1 MKLVMVG
8 CPGAGK
14 GTQAKKLSQ
23 HYGIPH
29 ISTGDLLRDQIAR
42 GTDLGKKVSKIM
54 EEGGLVSDDIVSAM
68 LAERIKEDDCKK
80 GYILDGYPRNL
91 SQAEGLEA
99 ITGPLDKVLCIDV
112 EDSIIVDRMTG
123 RRSCPKCKA
132 MFHVKY
138 NPPKTEGVCDVCGE
152 KLVQRKDDNEETV
165 VNRLKVY
172 HETTAPLIDFYTKK
186 GILVTVNG
194 VGDID
199 EIFAQSVKALEG

>member
-1 MKLVMVG
+1 LVG

-14 GTQAKKLSQ
+14 GTQAKKLSK
-23 HYGIPH
+23 HYGIAH

-42 GTDLGKKVSKIM
+42 GTELGNKVSKIM

-68 LAERIKEDDCKK
+68 LSERIKEDDCKN

-91 SQAEGLEA
+91 AQAEGLEA
-99 ITGPLDKVLCIDV
+99 ITGPLDKVVCIEV

-123 RRSCPKCKA
+123 RRSCPECKA
-132 MFHVKY
+132 MYHVKY
-138 NPPKTEGVCDVCGE
+138 NPPKKDGVCDACGTA
-152 KLVQRKDDNEETV
+152 LIQRKDDNEETV

-172 HETTAPLIDFYTKK
+172 HDTTAPLIEYYGNK
-186 GILVTVNG
+186 GILATVNG

-199 EIFAQSVKALEG
+199 EIFSGVCKALEG

>member
-14 GTQAKKLSQ
+14 GTQADKLSQ

-29 ISTGDLLRDQIAR
+29 ISTGDLLRDQIAK
-42 GTDLGKKVSKIM
+42 GTELGKKVSKIM
-54 EEGGLVSDDIVSAM
+54 EDGGLVSDDIVSAM
-68 LAERIKEDDCKK
+68 LTERIKEDDCKN

-91 SQAEGLEA
+91 SQAQGLEA
-99 ITGPLDKVLCIDV
+99 ITGPLDKVLCIEV
-112 EDSIIVDRMTG
+112 EDSLIVDRMTG

-132 MFHVKY
+132 MFHVKN
-138 NPPKTEGVCDVCGE
+138 NPPKVEGVCDVCGE

-172 HETTAPLIDFYTKK
+172 HETTAPLIDFYSKK

-199 EIFAQSVKALEG
+199 EIFAESVKALEK

>member
-14 GTQAKKLSQ
+14 GTQADKLSQ

-29 ISTGDLLRDQIAR
+29 ISTGDLLRDQIAK
-42 GTDLGKKVSKIM
+42 GTELGKKVSKIM
-54 EEGGLVSDDIVSAM
+54 EDGGLVSDDIVSAM
-68 LAERIKEDDCKK
+68 LTERIKEDDCKN

-91 SQAEGLEA
+91 SQAQGLEA
-99 ITGPLDKVLCIDV
+99 ITGPLDKVLCIEV
-112 EDSIIVDRMTG
+112 EDSLIVDRMTG

-132 MFHVKY
+132 MFHVKN
-138 NPPKTEGVCDVCGE
+138 NPSKVEGVCDVCGE

-172 HETTAPLIDFYTKK
+172 HETTAPLIDFYSKK

-199 EIFAQSVKALEG
+199 EIFAESVKALEK

>member
-1 MKLVMVG
+1 MKLVLVG

-23 HYGIPH
+23 HYGIVH

-42 GTDLGKKVSKIM
+42 GTELGKKVSKII
-54 EEGGLVSDDIVSAM
+54 EEGGLVSDDIVAAM
-68 LAERIKEDDCKK
+68 LAERIKADDCKN

-91 SQAEGLEA
+91 AQAEGLEA

-112 EDSIIVDRMTG
+112 EDSIIIDRMTG
-123 RRSCPKCKA
+123 RRSCPKCNA
-132 MFHVKY
+132 MFHIKY
-138 NPPKTEGVCDVCGE
+138 NPPKREGICDVCGE
-152 KLVQRKDDNEETV
+152 QLVRRKDDNEETV

-172 HETTAPLIDFYTKK
+172 HETTAPLIDYYDKK
-186 GILVTVNG
+186 GILVTVEG

-199 EIFAQSVKALEG
+199 DIFAEVCKKLEA

>member
-1 MKLVMVG
+1 MKLVLVG

-23 HYGIPH
+23 HYGIVH

-42 GTDLGKKVSKIM
+42 GTELGKKVSKII
-54 EEGGLVSDDIVSAM
+54 EEGGLVSDDIVAAM
-68 LAERIKEDDCKK
+68 LAERIKADDCKN

-91 SQAEGLEA
+91 AQAEGLED

-112 EDSIIVDRMTG
+112 EDSIIIDRMTG
-123 RRSCPKCKA
+123 RRSCPKCNA
-132 MFHVKY
+132 MFHIKY
-138 NPPKTEGVCDVCGE
+138 NPPKREGICDVCGE
-152 KLVQRKDDNEETV
+152 QLVRRKDDNEETV

-172 HETTAPLIDFYTKK
+172 HETTAPLIDYYDKK
-186 GILVTVNG
+186 GILVTVEG

-199 EIFAQSVKALEG
+199 DIFAEVCKKLEA